1 MKILALD
8 TSCKT
13 AMAVITENGKIIA
26 GIQLHDEKTHSV
38 KLLPAIEY
46 ILSAADILPENLDC
60 IAVTNGPGSYTGL
73 RIGVTTA
80 KTYSYTL
87 NIPLVGINTLEA
99 LANSVDVE
107 NDNII
112 CPLIDA
118 RNARVYAGAYQ
129 NGHEILE
136 TKPMECIEFCNI
148 LKEKYPSENLLFVG
162 DGADV
167 NSDMILDT
175 LENAVIVSNE
185 MICGSIV
192 GLAKAANDNYLKI
205 AKNDK
210 LSECTADNLKVEY
223 FKEY

>member
-13 AMAVITENGKIIA
+13 AMAVITDNGKIIA

-46 ILSAADILPENLDC
+46 ILSAADLKENELDA

-80 KTYSYTL
+80 KTYAYTL
-87 NIPLVGINTLEA
+87 NIPVIGINSLEA
-99 LANSVDVE
+99 LAASVDVG

-118 RNARVYAGAYQ
+118 RNTRVYAAAYQ
-129 NGHEILE
+129 NGHEILK
-136 TKPMECIEFCNI
+136 TTPIECYEFCKI
-148 LKEKYPSENLLFVG
+148 LKEKYPNNTLLLVG
-162 DGADV
+162 DGAKA
-167 NSDMILDT
+167 NEALILDM
-175 LENAVIVSNE
+175 LDNSVIVSEE
-185 MICGSIV
+185 MICGSAI
-192 GLAKAANDNYLKI
+192 GLAKVAD
-205 AKNDK
+205 DK
-210 LSECTADNLKVEY
+210 YKKMDGIDILNSKAIELKVEY
-223 FKEY
+223 YKEY

>member
-13 AMAVITENGKIIA
+13 AMAVITDNGKIIA

-46 ILSAADILPENLDC
+46 ILSAAGLKENELDA

-80 KTYSYTL
+80 KTYAYTL
-87 NIPLVGINTLEA
+87 NIPVIGINSLEA
-99 LANSVDVE
+99 LAASVNVG

-118 RNARVYAGAYQ
+118 RNTRVYAAAYQ
-129 NGHEILE
+129 NGHEILK
-136 TKPMECIEFCNI
+136 TTPIECYEFCKI
-148 LKEKYPSENLLFVG
+148 LKEKYPNNTLLLVG
-162 DGADV
+162 DGAKA
-167 NSDMILDT
+167 NEALILDM
-175 LENAVIVSNE
+175 LDNSVIVSEE
-185 MICGSIV
+185 MICGSAI
-192 GLAKAANDNYLKI
+192 GLAKVAD
-205 AKNDK
+205 DK
-210 LSECTADNLKVEY
+210 YKKMDGIDILNSKAIELKVEY
-223 FKEY
+223 YKEY

>member
-13 AMAVITENGKIIA
+13 AMAVITDNGKIIA

-46 ILSAADILPENLDC
+46 ILSAADLKENELDA

-80 KTYSYTL
+80 KTYAYTL
-87 NIPLVGINTLEA
+87 NIPVIGINSLEA
-99 LANSVDVE
+99 LAASVDVG

-118 RNARVYAGAYQ
+118 RNTRVYAAAYQ
-129 NGHEILE
+129 NGHEILK
-136 TKPMECIEFCNI
+136 TTPIECYEFCKI
-148 LKEKYPSENLLFVG
+148 LKEKYPNNTLLFVG
-162 DGADV
+162 DGAKA
-167 NSDMILDT
+167 NEALILDM
-175 LENAVIVSNE
+175 LDNSVIVSEE
-185 MICGSIV
+185 MICGSAI
-192 GLAKAANDNYLKI
+192 GLAKVAD
-205 AKNDK
+205 DK
-210 LSECTADNLKVEY
+210 YKKMDGIDILNSKAIELKVEY
-223 FKEY
+223 YKEY

>member
-13 AMAVITENGKIIA
+13 AMAVITDNGKIIA

-46 ILSAADILPENLDC
+46 ILSAADLKENELDA

-80 KTYSYTL
+80 KTYAYTL
-87 NIPLVGINTLEA
+87 NIPVIGINSLEA
-99 LANSVDVE
+99 LAASVNVG

-118 RNARVYAGAYQ
+118 RNTRVYAAAYQ
-129 NGHEILE
+129 NGHEILK
-136 TKPMECIEFCNI
+136 TTPIECYEFCKI
-148 LKEKYPSENLLFVG
+148 LKEKYPNNTLLFVG
-162 DGADV
+162 DGAKA
-167 NSDMILDT
+167 NEALILDM
-175 LENAVIVSNE
+175 LDNSVIVSEE
-185 MICGSIV
+185 MICGSAI
-192 GLAKAANDNYLKI
+192 GLAKVAD
-205 AKNDK
+205 DK
-210 LSECTADNLKVEY
+210 YKKMDGIDILNSKAIELKVEY
-223 FKEY
+223 YKEY

>member
-13 AMAVITENGKIIA
+13 AMAVITDNGKIIA

-46 ILSAADILPENLDC
+46 ILSAADLKENELDA

-80 KTYSYTL
+80 KTYAYTL
-87 NIPLVGINTLEA
+87 NRPVIGINSLEA
-99 LANSVDVE
+99 LAASVDVG

-118 RNARVYAGAYQ
+118 RNTRVYAAAYQ
-129 NGHEILE
+129 NGHEILK
-136 TKPMECIEFCNI
+136 TTPIECYEFCKI
-148 LKEKYPSENLLFVG
+148 LKEKYPNNTLLLVG
-162 DGADV
+162 DGAKA
-167 NSDMILDT
+167 NEALILDM
-175 LENAVIVSNE
+175 LDNSVIVSEE
-185 MICGSIV
+185 MICGSAI
-192 GLAKAANDNYLKI
+192 GLAKVAD
-205 AKNDK
+205 DK
-210 LSECTADNLKVEY
+210 YKKMDGIDILNSKAIELKVEY
-223 FKEY
+223 YKEY